1 MLPGVLLCD
10 NKVLVKLCG
19 SLSGQ
24 FFDLIQR
31 QARVLGD
38 FFISQKAI
46 CQHGSGRFDG
56 LGIGGFFGSLCSG
69 LIPHLFQKFAHTGA
83 PPFVLF
89 EISYLCS
96 QQFAE
101 HIGGIGTIEIV
112 HQPPDRMVD
121 VAEST
126 VHIEN
131 VCSIAEKCV
140 SKFRDFSLDVVE
152 GKSFVEL
159 VVAHIIS

>member
-1 MLPGVLLCD
+1 MLPGVSLCD
-10 NKVLVKLCG
+10 NKVFVKLCG

-24 FFDLIQR
+24 FLDLIQR
-31 QARVLGD
+31 QARILCN
-38 FFISQKAI
+38 FFVAQKSI
-46 CQHGSGRFDG
+46 CQHGPGRFDG
-56 LGIGGFFGSLCSG
+56 LGIGGFFGGLCSG

-89 EISYLCS
+89 EITYLCS
-96 QQFAE
+96 QQFTE

-126 VHIEN
+126 VHINDASTVIKRDITHFSNFPLN
-131 VCSIAEKCV
+131 VV
-140 SKFRDFSLDVVE
+140 QR
-152 GKSFVEL
+152 KSSVEL
-159 VVAHIIS
+159 VVTRIIS